1 MVRVLSLLCG
11 VSALLFTASGAA
23 AAKPKPPVQDA
34 PVSLLPPA
42 ITGANPI
49 PTVTLPP
56 IVAPA
61 ASPTEV
67 LQHWMPSDATAL
79 MTLIK
84 TIGTRGLN
92 PSDYLPEALQS
103 AMDGGEGE
111 ALDRASM
118 ASFNLLFGDIRDGRT
133 PKSARIQWLVKD
145 TDAAEFPLETLMA
158 RALASKD
165 IEGTLASI
173 EPTHPEYKMLKAALA
188 AAPAANIAQRKLI
201 RANLDKWRWM
211 PRKLADKHVYA
222 NIPEY
227 MIRVV
232 TYGKTIASYR
242 SIVGKQSS
250 QTPSLL
256 VPAVGIVVHP
266 PWVLPQSIIREEVGP
281 MIARSPAAARAR
293 GYTWTGS
300 GKSLS
305 VIQSA
310 GPSSALGFM
319 KIDMPNPDAIFI
331 HDTPSRG
338 LFSRPAPRA
347 LSHGCVRTERAYELG
362 ILLGILQSG
371 KDSGELAA
379 LIKKGKT
386 EKVPFKEPIPVA
398 ITYFTYGTGMDGK
411 VQAFGD
417 IYGRDV
423 PVIASLDKPRPV
435 ALPAVVPEPAH
446 IAPKLPE
453 AGGVI

>member
-1 MVRVLSLLCG
+1 MLRRLSLLCG
-11 VSALLFTASGAA
+11 ASALLFANSGAE
-23 AAKPKPPVQDA
+23 AAKQKPPVPDA
-34 PVSLLPPA
+34 PISILPPV
-42 ITGANPI
+42 ITMPNSVP
-49 PTVTLPP
+49 TLPP
-56 IVAPA
+56 VSQPPVTM
-61 ASPTEV
+61 PTPPLPVVQV
-67 LQHWMPSDATAL
+67 LQRWTSGDASAML
-79 MTLIK
+79 SAIQQ
-84 TIGTRGLN
+84 IGSRGLN
-92 PSDYLPEALQS
+92 PTDYAPEALQ
-103 AMDGGEGE
+103 AAIQAGEGE
-111 ALDRASM
+111 LLDRA
-118 ASFNLLFGDIRDGRT
+118 AKTSFDLLFGDVRDGRT
-133 PKSARIQWLVKD
+133 PKAARIQWLVKD
-145 TDAAEFPLETLMA
+145 TDAAEFPLDSLMT
-158 RALASKD
+158 RALATKD
-165 IEGTLASI
+165 FEGTLASI

-188 AAPAANIAQRKLI
+188 ATPAANIAQRKLI
-201 RANLDKWRWM
+201 RANMDKWRWM
-211 PRKLADKHVYA
+211 PRKMADKHVYA

-242 SIVGKQSS
+242 SIVGKLSS
-250 QTPSLL
+250 QTPSLM

-371 KDSGELAA
+371 RDSGELAA

-435 ALPAVVPEPAH
+435 ALPPVAPTM
-446 IAPKLPE
+446 PKLPE
-453 AGGVI
+453 AEVI

>member
-1 MVRVLSLLCG
+1 MVLKLSLYCG
-11 VSALLFTASGAA
+11 AAALLFAASGAQ
-23 AAKPKPPVQDA
+23 AAKPNPPVSDA
-34 PVSLLPPA
+34 PVSILPSSMKPETAPPVPMPPMTSPA
-42 ITGANPI
+42 QP
-49 PTVTLPP
+49 
-56 IVAPA
+56 APV
-61 ASPTEV
+61 TEV
-67 LQHWMPSDATAL
+67 LMQWLSGDATAL
-79 MTLIK
+79 LALIQQSGS
-84 TIGTRGLN
+84 IGLN
-92 PSDYLPEALQS
+92 PSDYLPDALQS
-103 AMDGGEGE
+103 AIKGGEGE
-111 ALDRASM
+111 ALDRAAM
-118 ASFNLLFGDIRDGRT
+118 ASFNLLFGDVRDGRT

-145 TDAAEFPLETLMA
+145 TDAAEFPLNSLMS
-158 RALASKD
+158 RALLTKD
-165 IEGTLASI
+165 FAGTLASI
-173 EPTHPEYKMLKAALA
+173 EPAHPEYKMLKAALA
-188 AAPAANIAQRKLI
+188 ATPVANIAQRKLI

-211 PRKLADKHVYA
+211 PRKMADKHVYA
-222 NIPEY
+222 NVPEY
-227 MIRVV
+227 VIRVV

-242 SIVGKQSS
+242 SIVGKLSS
-250 QTPSLL
+250 QTPSLM

-331 HDTPSRG
+331 HDTPNRG
-338 LFSRPAPRA
+338 LFNRPTPRA
-347 LSHGCVRTERAYELG
+347 MSHGCVRTDRAYELG

-371 KDSGELAA
+371 RESTELAE

-417 IYGRDV
+417 IYGRDA
-423 PVIASLDKPRPV
+423 PVIAALDKPRPV
-435 ALPAVVPEPAH
+435 ELPPVVKPA
-446 IAPKLPE
+446 ADPKTPV
-453 AGGVI
+453 ADVVS